1 MKNDNKIIIKRNV
14 SKLTTPDIN
23 FHKINTMMNQR
34 LVGLLDYLKASV
46 YFSVYNKKN
55 VKNEKNLEKFFKSK
69 IFAKKPFFIKNE
81 SKLQLS
87 DKKKQNKKLNIIV
100 NIKNNQIN
108 FKKNKFIS
116 PFVLHSKKSH
126 FLKNMVMFSKHL
138 HSEERKEEE
147 IKKRYPKLESIS
159 LNSSEY
165 HNFAGNKIFLTP
177 RISKYDTGIT
187 VERND
192 KFISTGE
199 LKRNFKSLNE
209 LNSNN
214 CIPTKFNDNILLS
227 DKKRIKSSKTWL
239 SLDNNKEDNANQLK
253 KRFQLKIRNLY
264 QRNMN
269 ESCKGFKN
277 SYYNSISNINYNNE
291 ADINKTS
298 KISKSIKPNCY
309 YNNLHLLKLSK
320 ALKKHSFGYLE

>member
-1 MKNDNKIIIKRNV
+1 MKNDNKVIIKRNV

-199 LKRNFKSLNE
+199 LKRNFKSLYE

-214 CIPTKFNDNILLS
+214 CLPTKFNDNILLS

-253 KRFQLKIRNLY
+253 KRNLY

-269 ESCKGFKN
+269 ESFKGFKN

>member
-46 YFSVYNKKN
+46 YFSVYNKKK

-87 DKKKQNKKLNIIV
+87 DKKKQNMKLNIIV

-269 ESCKGFKN
+269 ESFKGFKN